1 MVSRIAFWYMSQFAM
16 PGRPFGRVGSA
27 VKEGEAEEGLP
38 APRHDKGE
46 GRGRMQ
52 LRVDIQVH
60 QGKGGLRRLPHLGEV
75 RMRTRRRGKA
85 PAGHDEVRDRPGRAG
100 PDRLEGV
107 DDAPMK
113 YYKTL
118 R

>member
-60 QGKGGLRRLPHLGEV
+60 QGKGGYEGCLTLVKYECERVAGERLLQAT
-75 RMRTRRRGKA
+75 MRFETA
-85 PAGHDEVRDRPGRAG
+85 P
-100 PDRLEGV
+100 GV
-107 DDAPMK
+107 QAQIDWKESM
-113 YYKTL
+113 TL